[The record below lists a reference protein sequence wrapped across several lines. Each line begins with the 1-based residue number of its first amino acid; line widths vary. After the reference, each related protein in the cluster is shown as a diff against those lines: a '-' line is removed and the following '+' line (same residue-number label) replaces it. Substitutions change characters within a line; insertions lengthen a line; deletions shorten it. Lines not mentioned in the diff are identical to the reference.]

1 MVYLPILTYLDQFLI
16 SIGCG
21 NGQATFA
28 FLEEG
33 YSDVTGVDYSEA
45 AIQLSNKIA
54 KQRNANV
61 IFEVIT
67 TFESLFMPSQDI
79 YTDDMY
85 TRIDF
90 QFHNH

>member
-1 MVYLPILTYLDQFLI
+1 MPILTYLDKFLI

-61 IFEVIT
+61 IFKVII
-67 TFESLFMPSQDI
+67 TFGNLFMPSQILNTDGMNTKNDI
-79 YTDDMY
+79 
-85 TRIDF
+85 
-90 QFHNH
+90 QFHIH